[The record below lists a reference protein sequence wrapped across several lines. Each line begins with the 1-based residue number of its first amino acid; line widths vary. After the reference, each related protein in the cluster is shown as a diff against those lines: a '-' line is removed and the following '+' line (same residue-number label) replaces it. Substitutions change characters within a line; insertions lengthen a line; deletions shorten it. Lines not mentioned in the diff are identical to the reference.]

1 MASLKTYGR
10 TLWDLQQTVGNR
22 IGFDVRL
29 SSIEFRAL
37 LIMVDASLSL
47 LIKALVDK
55 GVFSDVE
62 LNAAVQGVRNT
73 PFARLGKPP
82 LADTTSAG
90 DPVYPMPESLQD

>member
-22 IGFDVRL
+22 IGFDVRQ
-29 SSIEFRAL
+29 SSMEFRAI

-55 GVFSDVE
+55 GVFTDLE
-62 LNAAVQGVRNT
+62 LNAAVQGVRDT
-73 PFARLGKPP
+73 TFARLGKPP
-82 LADTTSAG
+82 LPDTSAPG
-90 DPVYPMPESLQD
+90 TPVYPFPEPLQD